1 MTPFRSSWREHS
13 LNGLTAVLVCAA
25 LLTTAGMV
33 RTRYLHYRTESERF
47 THVSSWKPFASPG
60 SRVSGR
66 ADAPITVVE
75 FTDYQCTACKH
86 FLPVL
91 DSVQAMKP
99 DSVQVIIRH
108 YPLRRHIFAWSAAL
122 LAECASRQGRFAAMH
137 ARLFA
142 AQDSLG
148 AIPWIELGRQA
159 GVPDTTAL
167 AACLTSPSAASR
179 LVADTLAAHALATQG
194 TPTTLINDVR
204 FTGSLQLKA
213 LVKVVSDVKAR

>member
-1 MTPFRSSWREHS
+1 MTPFRSSWREHA
-13 LNGLTAVLVCAA
+13 LNGLTTVLVCVA
-25 LLTTAGMV
+25 LLTTSGMV
-33 RTRYLHYRTESERF
+33 RTRYRQYRATKERF
-47 THVSSWKPFASPG
+47 AHVPSWKPFASSG
-60 SRVSGR
+60 SRLSGR
-66 ADAPITVVE
+66 SAAPITVVE
-75 FTDYQCTACKH
+75 FTDYQCTACKR

-108 YPLRRHIFAWSAAL
+108 YPLQQHVFAWTAAL

-148 AIPWIELGRQA
+148 AIPWMELGRQA

-167 AACLTSPSAASR
+167 ATCLKSPSAMSR
-179 LVADTLAAHALATQG
+179 LVADTLAAHALATHG

-204 FTGSLQLKA
+204 FTGSLQFQE
-213 LVKVVSDVKAR
+213 LVRIMSDVKAQ